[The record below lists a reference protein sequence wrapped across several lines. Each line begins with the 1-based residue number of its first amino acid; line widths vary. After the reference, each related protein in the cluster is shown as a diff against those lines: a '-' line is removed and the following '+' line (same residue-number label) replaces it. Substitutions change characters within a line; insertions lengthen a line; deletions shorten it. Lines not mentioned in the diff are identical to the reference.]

1 MTRSEIVGANIYQLR
16 TSLGLSQIEFA
27 DLIGRS
33 QTMVSM
39 YEKGLRLPST
49 KILAQI
55 GKVLGCTF
63 DSLYFSEEERN
74 GNKSDEPYPDD
85 PFNVEGFTNEEY
97 RLIDAYRNAQPEI
110 RRAAL
115 QLLELNPATKKA
127 NLA

>member
-1 MTRSEIVGANIYQLR
+1 MTRSEIVGANIYQHR

-55 GKVLGCTF
+55 GKILGCTF
-63 DSLYFSEEERN
+63 DSLYFSDEERN
-74 GNKSDEPYPDD
+74 GMKSDEPYPDD
-85 PFNVEGFTNEEY
+85 PMNVGGFTSEEY

-115 QLLELNPATKKA
+115 QLLELNPVDKKA
-127 NLA
+127 SLA

>member
-27 DLIGRS
+27 ELIGRS

-63 DSLYFSEEERN
+63 DSLYFSDEERN
-74 GNKSDEPYPDD
+74 SKKLDEPYPDD
-85 PFNVEGFTNEEY
+85 PFNVEGLTNEEY
-97 RLIDAYRNAQPEI
+97 RLINAYRNAQPEI

-115 QLLELNPATKKA
+115 QLLELNPAEKKA